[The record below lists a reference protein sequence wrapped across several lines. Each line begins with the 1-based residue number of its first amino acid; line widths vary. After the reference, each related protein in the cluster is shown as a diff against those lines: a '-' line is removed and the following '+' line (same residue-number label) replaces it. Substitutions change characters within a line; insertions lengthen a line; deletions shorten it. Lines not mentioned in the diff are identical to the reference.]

1 MKHARRLLLLLLL
14 AWLAPGC
21 DIALGVYFATKK
33 SGSNGG
39 SSLPLI
45 SIEATDADASEPGSN
60 TGTFT
65 ITRTGSTSSALDV
78 FFTVS
83 GTATSGTDYT
93 ALTSPVTIPAGQ
105 LSVTLT
111 VTPVDDFTAEVAETV
126 IVTITNTAN
135 YNVAAPGN
143 ATVTIDDDDDDRYH
157 VWVANLTP
165 GEAAAQETALQGG
178 VGNPDS
184 GIWTEVLPVVGTQL
198 TTAEFVPPA
207 NMNTILIQAN
217 VIQPYEID
225 SIEVMDSAG
234 TVVDWPVGTVYQARM
249 SNPNNIKGA
258 PDGVIAVTAAT
269 ATNKAIVFTQFNPS
283 AGGIARF
290 RVGLWRPGSQIS
302 GDLIWTRTLTKTGD
316 QTAGGAAINNVGM
329 VYASFHDDAT
339 RDTHVVRYDS
349 AGVASA
355 ITTVATVITA
365 TEGSHSIAVDD
376 TNSAVYVAAT
386 VEDGNVGIEKYSLDM
401 VDTTPTAG
409 TFFFK
414 TSFTG
419 AERVEANG
427 ITVDSA
433 GNVIVAGGFAI
444 PLQGI
449 DHWMMK
455 LNSSGGQLWALPPT
469 QPADSGD
476 TWWRAVATD
485 SANQVFG
492 AGDLNSGGS
501 LDILTQ
507 RVSSLGVA
515 GWSATLSNPSQVDLG
530 NAIAIDLSSAANDV
544 VVAGFQTV
552 AGQGKDGIIRK
563 YTNAGAAIGAFAV
576 NHNGPANGDDEILD
590 IAIDSTNGAIYAVGY
605 ETVPGQGT
613 NMWIRRYSS
622 TGAIVWTRTHHHAGA
637 GNAGN
642 DRAVSVAL
650 NGAHVIVVGDITL
663 AGGGKEIHVRRY
675 VK

>member
-33 SGSNGG
+33 SGSSG

-302 GDLIWTRTLTKTGD
+302 GDLIWTRTLAQAND
-316 QTAGGAAINNVGM
+316 QIAGGAAVSAGGTTYLTFHDATSPRA
-329 VYASFHDDAT
+329 VYAMT
-339 RDTHVVRYDS
+339 YDPN
-349 AGVASA
+349 GVASA
-355 ITTVATVITA
+355 LTLVASGVTA
-365 TEGSHSIAVDD
+365 TEGSESVAIDD
-376 TNSAVYVAAT
+376 ANSAVYVAAT
-386 VEDGNVGIEKYSLDM
+386 VADGNIGVEKYSLGM
-401 VDTTPTAG
+401 VDTTPTPG
-409 TFFFK
+409 TFFFG
-414 TSFTG
+414 TSFSG

-427 ITVDSA
+427 ITVDSG
-433 GNVIVAGGFAI
+433 GNVIVAGGIAVL
-444 PLQGI
+444 LQGI
-449 DHWMMK
+449 DHWMTK
-455 LNSSGGQLWALPPT
+455 LNSAGIQQWPFPPT
-469 QPADSGD
+469 QQADSAD
-476 TWWRAVATD
+476 TWWRAVAAD
-485 SANQVFG
+485 SSGNLFG
-492 AGDLNSGGS
+492 VGDLTSSGS
-501 LDILTQ
+501 REVFTQ
-507 RVSSLGVA
+507 RVLSSGLA
-515 GWSATLSNPSQVDLG
+515 DWNNSLSNSGQVDLG
-530 NAIAIDLSSAANDV
+530 NAVAIDLSSAANNV

-552 AGQGKDGIIRK
+552 AGQGKNAVLHK
-563 YTNAGAAIGAFAV
+563 YTNAGGGIAPFPITY
-576 NHNGPANGDDEILD
+576 NGPANGDDEILD
-590 IAIDSTNGAIYAVGY
+590 IAVDSANGAIYAVGY
-605 ETVPGQGT
+605 ETVLGQGT
-613 NMWIRRYSS
+613 NMWIRRYASNGS
-622 TGAIVWTRTHHHAGA
+622 VVWTRTHHHAGA